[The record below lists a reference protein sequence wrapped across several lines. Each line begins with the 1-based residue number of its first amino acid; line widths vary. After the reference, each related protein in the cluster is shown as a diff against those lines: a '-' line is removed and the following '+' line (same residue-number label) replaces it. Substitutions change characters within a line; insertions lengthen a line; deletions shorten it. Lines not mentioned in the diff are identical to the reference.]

1 VSCIE
6 TKQHNAALQRSARA
20 WNCLAALAAAVALV
34 ACGSSREFTS
44 PSAERAPPPSD
55 QARAPAGLPA
65 PARARNWS
73 EFRVLAA
80 QRLVQANGK
89 RTYDGVVPDVLLAIP
104 VLEVELNGDGSVRR
118 VVVMR
123 KPGQALDTIQLAVD
137 AVYRAAPYGSVAHLP
152 KPWKFV
158 ETFLYRDDRRFKPRT
173 LD

>member
-6 TKQHNAALQRSARA
+6 TNHHAALQRGARA
-20 WNCLAALAAAVALV
+20 WRCLAALVAAVALV

-44 PSAERAPPPSD
+44 PSAERAPPPSE
-55 QARAPAGLPA
+55 QARAPAGMPT

-80 QRLVQANGK
+80 RRLVQANGQ

-118 VVVMR
+118 VVVLR

-137 AVYRAAPYGSVAHLP
+137 AVHRAAPYGSVAHLP